1 MHHLY
6 LERKSVMNKLLN
18 LLLVLSLLFGL
29 TAVVLAQ
36 GDDMDN
42 GLSFEFS
49 EEQIEASPYLQ
60 SVLSRLDETFDT
72 SDFAKEGPYR
82 IAFAAQGTSNAWSA
96 LMDAHAY
103 WYVEELGE
111 DVVSELLY
119 GDAQAS
125 ADVQVP
131 QVEDLLAQE
140 PDALILVPMGA
151 AALSAPVER
160 AMMQGVPVI
169 LCASAVETNNFV
181 TEVGTN
187 LWVVGASLAQ
197 YVVDQL
203 GGEGDVVFMTGIPG
217 TTTSDIMEE
226 GAQAVFDANPG
237 INVLDKQPGFWS
249 PADAKG
255 IMETWL
261 VQYGDEIDG
270 IWSGGAQMSQGI
282 ISAYLDA
289 GLDIPPIGG
298 GEWQNGFLRLAL
310 EHDIKYLAWQYPN
323 AMITMCIDAALQIL
337 AGEPIARFID
347 FSGVIPN
354 SEPFTDVEGADYFRE
369 AWSDDVHGPITM
381 PDEKLAEL
389 GFTTDG

>member
-1 MHHLY
+1 MKRILQCI
-6 LERKSVMNKLLN
+6 
-18 LLLVLSLLFGL
+18 LLVSLVFGLGALSL
-29 TAVVLAQ
+29 AQ
-36 GDDMDN
+36 DDMA
-42 GLSFEFS
+42 GGMSFEFTD
-49 EEQIEASPYLQ
+49 EQIEASPYLQ
-60 SVLSRLDETFDT
+60 SVLSRLDETYDT

-103 WYVEELGE
+103 WYVEHLGE
-111 DVVSELLY
+111 EVVSEFMY

-160 AMMQGVPVI
+160 AMMQGVPVV
-169 LCASAVETNNFV
+169 LCASAVETDNFV

-197 YVVDQL
+197 YLVDQL

-217 TTTSDIMEE
+217 VTTSDIMEE
-226 GAQAVFDANPG
+226 GAQAVFDANPS
-237 INVLDKQPGFWS
+237 INILDKQPGFWS

-310 EHDIKYLAWQYPN
+310 EHDIDYLAWQYPN
-323 AMITMCIDAALQIL
+323 AMITLCIDAALQIL
-337 AGEPIARFID
+337 AGEPIPRFID

-354 SEPFTDVEGADYFRE
+354 SEPFTDEQGAEYFRE
-369 AWSDDVHGPITM
+369 EWSDDVHGPITM

-389 GFTTDG
+389 GFATMDDG

>member
-1 MHHLY
+1 M
-6 LERKSVMNKLLN
+6 KSLLN
-18 LLLVLSLLFGL
+18 IL
-29 TAVVLAQ
+29 VVLALVFCLGAATLAQ
-36 GDDMDN
+36 DDDGNM
-42 GLSFEFS
+42 LAFEFTD
-49 EEQIEASPYLQ
+49 EQIDASPYLQ
-60 SVLSRLDETFDT
+60 SVLSRLDETYDT

-82 IAFAAQGTSNAWSA
+82 IALAAQGTSNAWSA
-96 LMDAHAY
+96 LFDAHAN
-103 WYVEELGE
+103 WYVEHLGE
-111 DVVSELLY
+111 DVVAELLY

-125 ADVQVP
+125 ADIQVP

-160 AMMQGVPVI
+160 AMMQGVPVV

-203 GGEGDVVFMTGIPG
+203 DGEGNVVFMTGIPG
-217 TTTSDIMEE
+217 VTTSDIMEE

-323 AMITMCIDAALQIL
+323 AMITLCIDAALQIL
-337 AGEPIARFID
+337 AGEPVPRFID
-347 FSGVIPN
+347 FVGKIDN
-354 SEPFTDVEGADYFRE
+354 SDPFTDVEGADYFRE
-369 AWSDDVHGPITM
+369 EWSDDVHGPITM

-389 GFTTDG
+389 GFTTMDEG

>member
-1 MHHLY
+1 MI
-6 LERKSVMNKLLN
+6 MNKLLRVTLILA
-18 LLLVLSLLFGL
+18 LLLTASVLSYGQDDDSGGL
-29 TAVVLAQ
+29 
-36 GDDMDN
+36 G
-42 GLSFEFS
+42 FEFS
-49 EEQIEASPYLQ
+49 EEQIAASPYLQ
-60 SVLSRLDETFDT
+60 SVLSRLDEVYDT
-72 SDFAKEGPYR
+72 GDFAKEGPYR

-103 WYVEELGE
+103 WYVEDLGE
-111 DVVSELLY
+111 DVVAELLY

-125 ADVQVP
+125 ADIQVP

-197 YVVDQL
+197 YVVDQI
-203 GGEGDVVFMTGIPG
+203 GGEGNVLVMTGIPG
-217 TTTSDIMEE
+217 VTTSDIMEE
-226 GAQAVFDANPG
+226 GAMAVFESNEG
-237 INVLDKQPGFWS
+237 INLLDVQPGYWS

-261 VQYGDEIDG
+261 VQHGDDIDA

-289 GLDIPPIGG
+289 GMDIPPIGG

-310 EHDIKYLAWQYPN
+310 DHDIQYLAWQYPN
-323 AMITMCIDAALQIL
+323 AMITLCIDAALQIL
-337 AGEPIARFID
+337 AGEPIPRFID
-347 FSGVIPN
+347 FVGKIDN
-354 SEPFTDVEGADYFRE
+354 SDPFTDVQGADYFRPD
-369 AWSDDVHGPITM
+369 WSDDVHGPITM

-389 GFTTDG
+389 GFLVED

>member
-1 MHHLY
+1 
-6 LERKSVMNKLLN
+6 MNKLLRITLVLV
-18 LLLVLSLLFGL
+18 LLLTAAVLSYGQDDGSGGL
-29 TAVVLAQ
+29 
-36 GDDMDN
+36 G
-42 GLSFEFS
+42 FEFT

-60 SVLSRLDETFDT
+60 SVLSRLDEVFDT
-72 SDFAKEGPYR
+72 SEFAKDGPYR

-103 WYVEELGE
+103 WYVEYLGE
-111 DVVSELLY
+111 DVVADLLY

-125 ADVQVP
+125 ADIQVP

-203 GGEGDVVFMTGIPG
+203 GGEGNVLVMTGIPG
-217 TTTSDIMEE
+217 VTTSDIMEE
-226 GAQAVFDANPG
+226 GAMAVFESNEG
-237 INVLDKQPGFWS
+237 INLLDVQPGKWS
-249 PADAKG
+249 PADAKT

-261 VQYGDEIDG
+261 VQHGEDIDA

-289 GLDIPPIGG
+289 GMDIPPIGG

-310 EHDIKYLAWQYPN
+310 DHDIQYLAWQYPN
-323 AMITMCIDAALQIL
+323 AMITLCIDAALQIL
-337 AGEPIARFID
+337 AGEPVPRFID
-347 FSGVIPN
+347 FVGKIDN
-354 SEPFTDVEGADYFRE
+354 SDPFTDVQGADYFRPD
-369 AWSDDVHGPITM
+369 WSDDVHGPITM

-389 GFTTDG
+389 GFLVEE

>member
-1 MHHLY
+1 
-6 LERKSVMNKLLN
+6 MNKLLN

-197 YVVDQL
+197 YVVNQL
-203 GGEGDVVFMTGIPG
+203 DGEGDVVFMTGIPG

-237 INVLDKQPGFWS
+237 INILDKQPGYWS

>member
-1 MHHLY
+1 M
-6 LERKSVMNKLLN
+6 KKLLS
-18 LLLVLSLLFGL
+18 LLLVLGLLTGL
-29 TAVVLAQ
+29 GAATLAQ
-36 GDDMDN
+36 DDDGDML
-42 GLSFEFS
+42 GFEFTD
-49 EEQIEASPYLQ
+49 EQIEASPYLQ
-60 SVLSRLDETFDT
+60 SVLSRLDETYDT
-72 SDFAKEGPYR
+72 SDFAKDGPYR
-82 IAFAAQGTSNAWSA
+82 IALAAQGTSNAWSA
-96 LMDAHAY
+96 LFDAHAN
-103 WYVEELGE
+103 WYVEHLGG
-111 DVVSELLY
+111 DVVAELLY

-125 ADVQVP
+125 ADIQVP

-160 AMMQGVPVI
+160 AMMQGVPVV
-169 LCASAVETNNFV
+169 LCASAVETDNFV

-203 GGEGDVVFMTGIPG
+203 GGEGNVVFMTGIPG
-217 TTTSDIMEE
+217 VTTSDIMEE
-226 GAQAVFDANPG
+226 GALAVFDANPG

-337 AGEPIARFID
+337 SGEPIARFID

-369 AWSDDVHGPITM
+369 EWSDDVHGPITM

-389 GFTTDG
+389 GFTTMDDG

>member
-1 MHHLY
+1 
-6 LERKSVMNKLLN
+6 MNKLLRITLVLA
-18 LLLVLSLLFGL
+18 LLLMATTMSLGQDEEGSSLG
-29 TAVVLAQ
+29 
-36 GDDMDN
+36 
-42 GLSFEFS
+42 FEFT
-49 EEQIEASPYLQ
+49 EDQIAASPYLQ
-60 SVLSRLDETFDT
+60 SVLSRLDEVYDT
-72 SDFAKEGPYR
+72 SDFAKDGPYR

-160 AMMQGVPVI
+160 AMMQGVPVV

-197 YVVDQL
+197 YVVDQI
-203 GGEGDVVFMTGIPG
+203 GGEGDLLVMTGIPG
-217 TTTSDIMEE
+217 VTTSDIMEE
-226 GAQAVFDANPG
+226 GAMAVFEANPG
-237 INVLDKQPGFWS
+237 INLLDVQPGYWS

-261 VQYGDEIDG
+261 VQYGDEVDG

-289 GLDIPPIGG
+289 GMDIPPIGG
-298 GEWQNGFLRLAL
+298 GEWQNGFLRLAI
-310 EHDIKYLAWQYPN
+310 EHEINYLAWQYPN
-323 AMITMCIDAALQIL
+323 AMITLCIDAALQVL
-337 AGEPIARFID
+337 AGEPTPRFID
-347 FSGVIPN
+347 FVGKIEN
-354 SEPFTDVEGADYFRE
+354 SDPFTDEQGLEYFRPD
-369 AWSDDVHGPITM
+369 WSDDVHGPITM

-389 GFTTDG
+389 GFLVEE

>member
-1 MHHLY
+1 
-6 LERKSVMNKLLN
+6 MNRILRMTLILA
-18 LLLVLSLLFGL
+18 LLLTASTLSFG
-29 TAVVLAQ
+29 Q
-36 GDDMDN
+36 DDESG
-42 GLSFEFS
+42 GLDFEFS

-60 SVLSRLDETFDT
+60 SVLSRLDEVYDT

-125 ADVQVP
+125 ADIQVP

-160 AMMQGVPVI
+160 AMMQGVPVV

-203 GGEGDVVFMTGIPG
+203 GGEGNVLIMTGIPG
-217 TTTSDIMEE
+217 VTTSDIMEE
-226 GAQAVFDANPG
+226 GADAVFAANPG
-237 INVLDKQPGFWS
+237 INILDKQPGFWS

-261 VQYGDEIDG
+261 VQHGEDIDA

-289 GLDIPPIGG
+289 GMEIPPIGG

-310 EHDIKYLAWQYPN
+310 EHDIQYLAWQYPN
-323 AMITMCIDAALQIL
+323 AMITLCIDAALQIL
-337 AGEPIARFID
+337 AGEPIPRFID
-347 FSGVIPN
+347 FVGKIDN
-354 SEPFTDVEGADYFRE
+354 SDPFTDVEGADYFRPD
-369 AWSDDVHGPITM
+369 WSDDVHGPITM
-381 PDEKLAEL
+381 PDEKLDEL
-389 GFTTDG
+389 GFLVEE